1 MAPPSRRSVLAVL
14 PGTLMVGFAA
24 AQGVISLA
32 EAVRLAEARY
42 AGEVIAAE
50 LVSGRPHER
59 AALVYALRLLT
70 PEGAVIALRLDAAD
84 GAFLE
89 AEGRGLAR
97 ARRR

>member
-1 MAPPSRRSVLAVL
+1 MAPPTRRAVMAL
-14 PGTLMVGFAA
+14 LSCTLLSSLAA
-24 AQGVISLA
+24 AQGAIPLA
-32 EAVRLAEARY
+32 EAVRLAEARF

-50 LVSGRPHER
+50 LVAGRPHER
-59 AALVYALRLLT
+59 APLVYALRLLT